1 MARKSVVE
9 WIKRLALAAITAT
22 SVGVAQAQQVS
33 CADRSALIEQLAA
46 KFQERQFAVGQMGS
60 MVIMEIF
67 VADSGTWTIFATD
80 VAGMS
85 CVVAAGDNWQSTIV
99 AGIGG

>member
-1 MARKSVVE
+1 
-9 WIKRLALAAITAT
+9 
-22 SVGVAQAQQVS
+22 
-33 CADRSALIEQLAA
+33 
-46 KFQERQFAVGQMGS
+46 